1 MNKIELEVI
10 SSNPTK
16 NDNFCNKLQA
26 KTVITAET
34 EFGTVEQERQV
45 TYYLFTSKKNEIGK
59 KASLDLDLFDIVE
72 SPYVFI
78 DKDSGEEV
86 EAMLKKMYPKLG

>member
-1 MNKIELEVI
+1 MPNAIELEVI

-16 NDNFCNKLQA
+16 NGNFCNKLQA
-26 KTVITAET
+26 KTTIKAET

-45 TYYLFTSKKNEIGK
+45 TYYLFTSKQNEVGK

-72 SPYVFI
+72 SPYKFVDEDGNEI
-78 DKDSGEEV
+78 
-86 EAMLKKMYPKLG
+86 EAMLKKMYPRG